1 MADFHYKGRS
11 ANGERMKGRLSG
23 ASSDAIANRL
33 LNIGVIPVDITAA
46 AESSAVTVEELW
58 RRMGGG
64 RPNTKDLG
72 LFCRQMHVITRT
84 GLPLLRGLN
93 GLAETTHNEV
103 LRAALLDVM
112 AGLESGRGLAQ
123 SMSDHEDIF
132 PGLFISMI
140 EMGETTGTLDMAF
153 LRMYEY
159 LTMEQEIR
167 DRVSQATRYPMT
179 VIGAILVAMGVISIF
194 VIPSFAP
201 LFKSL
206 GDELPMPTKI
216 ILAVSTFL
224 RDHWFVVLLIFGAI
238 YAAIK
243 TLLKTEQGRFRWD
256 RMKLRLPVVGKIVR
270 NASLSR
276 ITRSLTISLQA
287 GLPMNETLQTVAKSI
302 GNAYLTVKMTML
314 SDGIER
320 GESLW
325 KTAHSTGLFTPLVLQ
340 MIALGEETGSL
351 PELLNEVAEHYKRE
365 VDYDLDNLSDA
376 LEPLL
381 MVAVGGMV
389 LVLALGIFLPMW
401 DMVKLV
407 R

>member
-11 ANGERMKGRLSG
+11 ANGKPMKGRLSG

-93 GLAETTHNEV
+93 GLADTTHNEV

-159 LTMEQEIR
+159 LNMEQEIR

-206 GDELPMPTKI
+206 GDQLPMPTKI

-407 R
+407 K

>member
-11 ANGERMKGRLSG
+11 ANGEPMKGRLSG

-33 LNIGVIPVDITAA
+33 LNIGVIPVDITEA
-46 AESSAVTVEELW
+46 AESGEVTVEELW

-64 RPNTKDLG
+64 RPTTKDLG

-159 LTMEQEIR
+159 LNMEQEIR

-179 VIGAILVAMGVISIF
+179 VIGAILVAMGIISIF

-201 LFKSL
+201 LFESL
-206 GDELPMPTKI
+206 GDQLPMPTKI

-243 TLLKTEQGRFRWD
+243 TWLKTEQGRFRWD

-302 GNAYLTVKMTML
+302 GNAYLTVKMNML
-314 SDGIER
+314 SEGIER

-351 PELLNEVAEHYKRE
+351 PELLDEVAEHYKRE

-407 R
+407 K

>member
-11 ANGERMKGRLSG
+11 ANGEPMKGRLSG

-33 LNIGVIPVDITAA
+33 LNIGVIPVDITEA
-46 AESSAVTVEELW
+46 AESGEVTVEELW

-64 RPNTKDLG
+64 RPTTKDLG

-132 PGLFISMI
+132 PGLFLSII

-159 LTMEQEIR
+159 LNMEQEIR

-179 VIGAILVAMGVISIF
+179 VIGAILVAMGIISIF

-206 GDELPMPTKI
+206 GDDLPMPTKI

-243 TLLKTEQGRFRWD
+243 TWLKTEQGRFRWD

-302 GNAYLTVKMTML
+302 GNAYLTVKMNML
-314 SDGIER
+314 SEGIER

-351 PELLNEVAEHYKRE
+351 PELLSEVAEHYKRE

-407 R
+407 K

>member
-1 MADFHYKGRS
+1 
-11 ANGERMKGRLSG
+11 
-23 ASSDAIANRL
+23 
-33 LNIGVIPVDITAA
+33 
-46 AESSAVTVEELW
+46 
-58 RRMGGG
+58 
-64 RPNTKDLG
+64 
-72 LFCRQMHVITRT
+72 
-84 GLPLLRGLN
+84 
-93 GLAETTHNEV
+93 
-103 LRAALLDVM
+103 
-112 AGLESGRGLAQ
+112 
-123 SMSDHEDIF
+123 MSDHRDIF
-132 PGLFISMI
+132 PGLFISII
-140 EMGETTGTLDMAF
+140 EMGEKTGTLDLAF

-159 LTMEQEIR
+159 LNMEQEIR

-179 VIGAILVAMGVISIF
+179 VIGAILVAMGVISVF

-206 GDELPMPTKI
+206 GDDLPMPTKI
-216 ILAVSTFL
+216 ILAGSTFL
-224 RDHWFVVLLIFGAI
+224 REHWFVVLLIFGAI

-243 TLLKTEQGRFRWD
+243 TWLKTEQGRFRWD
-256 RMKLRLPVVGKIVR
+256 RMKLRLPVVGKIVH

-351 PELLNEVAEHYKRE
+351 PELLDEVAEHYKRE
-365 VDYDLDNLSDA
+365 VDYDLDNLSAA
-376 LEPLL
+376 LEPIL
-381 MVAVGGMV
+381 MLAVGGMV

-401 DMVKLV
+401 DMVKLIN
-407 R
+407 

>member
-1 MADFHYKGRS
+1 MADFYYKGRS
-11 ANGERMKGRLSG
+11 SSGEPENGRLAGKSPE
-23 ASSDAIANRL
+23 AIADRL
-33 LNIGVIPVDITAA
+33 LQIGVIPVDITAA
-46 AESSAVTVEELW
+46 AEHTGVTVEEFW

-64 RPNTKDLG
+64 LPTTKDLG
-72 LFCRQMHVITRT
+72 MFCRQMHVITRT
-84 GLPLLRGLN
+84 GLPLLRGLS

-112 AGLESGRGLAQ
+112 AGLESGRGLAH
-123 SMSDHEDIF
+123 SMSEHPKIF
-132 PGLFISMI
+132 PSLFTSII
-140 EMGETTGTLDMAF
+140 EMGETTGTLDTAF

-159 LTMEQEIR
+159 LNMEQEIR
-167 DRVSQATRYPMT
+167 DRVSAATRYPMT
-179 VIGAILVAMGVISIF
+179 VIGAIGVALGVITVF
-194 VIPSFAP
+194 VIPNFAP
-201 LFKSL
+201 LFKKL
-206 GDELPMPTKI
+206 GDDLPMATRI
-216 ILAVSTFL
+216 IVGTSTFV
-224 RDHWFVVLLIFGAI
+224 REHWGIVLLIIGATW
-238 YAAIK
+238 AAIK
-243 TLLKTEQGRFRWD
+243 TWLKTEQGRFLWD
-256 RMKLRLPVVGKIVR
+256 RMKLRLPVVGIIVR
-270 NASLSR
+270 NAALSR

-287 GLPMNETLQTVAKSI
+287 GLPMNETLQTVSKSI

-365 VDYDLDNLSDA
+365 VDYDLDNLSA
-376 LEPLL
+376 AIEPIL

-389 LVLALGIFLPMW
+389 LILALGIFLPMW

-407 R
+407 